1 MTSRTVDAQNRSDV
15 DSEAVA
21 DAVGAC
27 SHVAELSGGSVGEV
41 ATYLPGKR
49 VVGVRTTDDALEVH
63 VVGHYGPTVM
73 EITSQVRAAAARHSG
88 GRRVDVTVEDLRLD
102 EPDEPDEP
110 DESDESDEPARSRT
124 AVGGDVVAV
133 VSSTTVPGPMGAA
146 PSSSA
151 PAGTDPTTGLAR
163 PTRVTMPPAEP
174 GLV

>member
-102 EPDEPDEP
+102 EPDESDEP
-110 DESDESDEPARSRT
+110 DEPARSRT

-133 VSSTTVPGPMGAA
+133 VSSTTVPGPMAAA